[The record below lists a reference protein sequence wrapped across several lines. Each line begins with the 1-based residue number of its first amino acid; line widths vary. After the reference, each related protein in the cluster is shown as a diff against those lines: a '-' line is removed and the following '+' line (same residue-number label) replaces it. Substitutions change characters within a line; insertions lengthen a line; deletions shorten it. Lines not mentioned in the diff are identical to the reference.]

1 MRAIN
6 KSTALG
12 RIVKTDASCV
22 INGRSYPG
30 IPTLVW
36 PEGVDERAS
45 GWFRDLM
52 TTNGVP
58 ASSAYEYAKILRP
71 FLRFC
76 RMRARSWDSV
86 DDDFLIM
93 WREKMRRV
101 DKADIPRI
109 NTSLRTIFAFYRWAE
124 QTHHLRYH
132 VGIYDPADLPAHFSG
147 NGISNFGQEDFL
159 EVATWQ
165 GAQRMDDRPDAQ
177 CAAIEPRS
185 KAYAD
190 GGGDEAASRE
200 GA

>member
-1 MRAIN
+1 MVTTMRAIN

-36 PEGVDERAS
+36 PEGVDEQAS

-86 DDDFLIM
+86 DDDFLDYVA
-93 WREKMRRV
+93 REDAARRQGRHTAHQHV
-101 DKADIPRI
+101 AA
-109 NTSLRTIFAFYRWAE
+109 NNLR
-124 QTHHLRYH
+124 LLS
-132 VGIYDPADLPAHFSG
+132 VG
-147 NGISNFGQEDFL
+147 
-159 EVATWQ
+159 
-165 GAQRMDDRPDAQ
+165 
-177 CAAIEPRS
+177 
-185 KAYAD
+185 
-190 GGGDEAASRE
+190 
-200 GA
+200 